1 MIDGIKSTVTSPF
14 SNGGVVVGAVIN
26 ERGHLIITLSN
37 GQTIDAG
44 YVKGADGSTG
54 SQGAKG
60 DKGEQG
66 APGPQGPAGT
76 PGAKGDK
83 GDKGEQGQSLEID
96 RIGPL
101 ANRSYYDAEAT
112 NFMYLAMDTAQIFLK
127 LSDVSGDWSDPIEFI
142 KGVKGEKGDKGD
154 SFTVS
159 EVLSNNVMVTSVV
172 NGKTVYV
179 APQNTVATSKPV
191 GYTVFRGGSLW
202 FKTNPPG
209 KTSEW
214 YGPIQFTGA
223 KGDPGQGIAVD
234 YKGPLSSLTQFD
246 NVKQGFTFLDIQS
259 NVLYIK
265 QSDNHKDWREFK
277 YYEGQ
282 QGIQGP
288 KGDKGDQGAQGQ
300 GLAVTKFINKPFATV
315 ENSQEIKDLPV
326 NAIVYSTVET
336 LKLTVEGVVQVYQGL
351 ARSKLALPN
360 TWSNP
365 FPIQGAQGVSGKDGS
380 GLAVDAVGLESELD
394 TFSDMKTSS
403 QGFTFLAVDTQRV
416 FVKKVDYPFPG
427 QDPSTDFSLPENN
440 TADYI
445 NQKKLWDKSGS
456 GERRDILWSVGSLS
470 LGPQGQIGPR
480 GPQGD
485 KGTDGPV
492 GPQGLRGFSLNPD
505 YKGPGLT
512 PRDLY
517 DNTPDGTSYL
527 DTTHGLIYYR
537 QTSTPGVWGPG
548 ITLSGVSS
556 GAGVSNLKYTAHD
569 TVGNVHNILSIYRPN
584 VVTGIDT
591 VEDIYLP
598 GSVYNTLSFTD
609 FTVDPNSGIPTA
621 IIPIGTVFR
630 DQPIT
635 IELHINEIFG
645 APITQDN
652 IRLTFEFMNPSAP
665 GSVLRLENNDP
676 CVLDFDPAY
685 DNTEFKGDLYA
696 TLVEA
701 GKYEIWN
708 GILSNIKV
716 DGKIQCRL
724 RVSIKN
730 SSTTPTS
737 GKANVLLR
745 RS

>member
-191 GYTVFRGGSLW
+191 GYTVFHGGSLW

-277 YYEGQ
+277 YYEGR

-300 GLAVTKFINKPFATV
+300 GLAVTKFINKPFAEV
-315 ENSQEIKDLPV
+315 ENTQEIKDLPV

-394 TFSDMKTSS
+394 TFSDMRTSS

-445 NQKKLWDKSGS
+445 NQKKLWDKSGA

-512 PRDLY
+512 PRALY

-556 GAGVSNLKYTAHD
+556 GKYHGNHEITGTS
-569 TVGNVHNILSIYRPN
+569 TVGELVFSSNN
-584 VVTGIDT
+584 T
-591 VEDIYLP
+591 
-598 GSVYNTLSFTD
+598 GSVDLKGRKLVITAAPTGPNDATNKKYVDDAITANVPTGVLFLAGGTMTGMITLPATAPTD
-609 FTVDPNSGIPTA
+609 QQAVTKKYVDDAIAANGSGGGTADALPLVGGTMTGKIVLSSTARPTA
-621 IIPIGTVFR
+621 SNHVVDKEYVDTQLDGHVGTKADIV
-630 DQPIT
+630 DT
-635 IELHINEIFG
+635 INAI
-645 APITQDN
+645 
-652 IRLTFEFMNPSAP
+652 LT
-665 GSVLRLENNDP
+665 VVD
-676 CVLDFDPAY
+676 
-685 DNTEFKGDLYA
+685 T
-696 TLVEA
+696 A
-701 GKYEIWN
+701 GKVAEILI
-708 GILSNIKV
+708 GS
-716 DGKIQCRL
+716 DG
-724 RVSIKN
+724 RVLCEIEN
-730 SSTTPTS
+730 
-737 GKANVLLR
+737 
-745 RS
+745 